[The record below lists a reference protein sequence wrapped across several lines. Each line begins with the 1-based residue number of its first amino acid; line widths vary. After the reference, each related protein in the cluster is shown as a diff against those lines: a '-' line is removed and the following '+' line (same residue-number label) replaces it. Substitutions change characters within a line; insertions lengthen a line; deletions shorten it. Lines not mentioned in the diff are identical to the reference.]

1 MYDEADR
8 KKLILFGIAAGLAGI
23 ALFSMLLFLF
33 RANQDNLDEHKKAS
47 NASETTNGL
56 ADNINADLFSQL
68 QLPRDNLNGAA
79 PIENNLP
86 IENVATNNNNA
97 NASRPLAPPLLLP
110 PAPPP
115 PPVNM
120 DRLKK
125 QGCVAD
131 GILTGYSP
139 ENMQF
144 IELINRSNCYYLHR
158 AIETW
163 LTPPDFSRAETRKK
177 LITKKDLVFGMF
189 IAEAL
194 DTKASYYNEKKNR
207 DFDFSKMCHKGTANA
222 WGEHTCRPAFSSEEY
237 RDYVEQISRKAI
249 NLGVQSFTFGQIYW
263 QEGSENQ
270 YAQEII
276 AGIRSYAKENSAD
289 VIIGAQT
296 GSITDPQYLK
306 LFDYIEGG
314 VGIDGN
320 GNIENGPCLSRR
332 GGCWALLWHK
342 NYANNA
348 NNVLLHLDWT
358 GIPSDDLDIFARMS
372 RAKRAQTLERLYNY
386 FRGRNMGFM
395 LPFFGVLYKNNG
407 GCYGPEKKYYSP
419 DNAYSCKD
427 EDAINQIMK

>member
-263 QEGSENQ
+263 QEG
-270 YAQEII
+270 
-276 AGIRSYAKENSAD
+276 
-289 VIIGAQT
+289 
-296 GSITDPQYLK
+296 
-306 LFDYIEGG
+306 
-314 VGIDGN
+314 
-320 GNIENGPCLSRR
+320 
-332 GGCWALLWHK
+332 
-342 NYANNA
+342 
-348 NNVLLHLDWT
+348 
-358 GIPSDDLDIFARMS
+358 
-372 RAKRAQTLERLYNY
+372 
-386 FRGRNMGFM
+386 
-395 LPFFGVLYKNNG
+395 
-407 GCYGPEKKYYSP
+407 
-419 DNAYSCKD
+419 
-427 EDAINQIMK
+427 